1 MPPTPPPDK
10 PRPPS
15 RAKKYAHLPEH
26 ERPPAAEHPNKKGK
40 TRSSGTWAKGSG
52 IPAQGQIHGRGGV
65 ASTHRYTATAPQD
78 DPTWLRPTKEN
89 LEAIRA
95 RDQERLE
102 TLKDRLYHMAQDRL
116 PTPPDV
122 DAQPIPP
129 AVQVQAAVAFMN
141 RVDGMPAQKVD
152 QTIAGKMTLQ
162 ELVTQSMTALP
173 PPPPPPS
180 MTGDTGDT
188 GADDV

>member
-1 MPPTPPPDK
+1 MPPPPDK

-15 RAKKYAHLPEH
+15 RSKKYAHLPEH
-26 ERPPAAEHPNKKGK
+26 ERPPAGERPAAKGK

-65 ASTHRYTATAPQD
+65 ASTHRYTATSPQD
-78 DPTWLRPTKEN
+78 DPTWLRPTREN

-95 RDQERLE
+95 RDMERLE

-116 PTPPDV
+116 P
-122 DAQPIPP
+122 DATEAAPVPP

-173 PPPPPPS
+173 PPPP
-180 MTGDTGDT
+180 GDPDT
-188 GADDV
+188 DPD